1 MKNSSVLAAPPQAAS
16 PASPFAALWSALR
29 AVLRTVRVER
39 RSRRLRL
46 CESLPL
52 GEKRL
57 IAVVEFEEQRFL
69 LAATAEN
76 ICLLQSLGPAPEKL
90 PAERP

>member
-1 MKNSSVLAAPPQAAS
+1 MKMTPALELHGLRGSPLGSLWARLQSVWGS
-16 PASPFAALWSALR
+16 I
-29 AVLRTVRVER
+29 RVQR

-46 CESLPL
+46 CESLSL

-69 LAATAEN
+69 VAATSEQ
-76 ICLLQSLGPAPEKL
+76 ITLLQTLSTPHPAATSL
-90 PAERP
+90 AERP